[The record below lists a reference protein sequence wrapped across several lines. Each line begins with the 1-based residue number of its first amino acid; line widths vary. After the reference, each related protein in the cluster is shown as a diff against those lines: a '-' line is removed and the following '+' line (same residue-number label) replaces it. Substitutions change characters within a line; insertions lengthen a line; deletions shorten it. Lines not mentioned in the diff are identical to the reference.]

1 MGAGLRVQSQA
12 FSPRR
17 IRHATK
23 EVTAEDMLQVRE
35 IDVARARFLAEAACS
50 VCFRLS
56 AMPPV
61 PPLALT
67 SPHGLGVT
75 TPRSLSSRPTQPSTG
90 GSYQPSVGAFSRSA
104 RHIVTPQVGLS
115 AMVQALGDLKAPWEV
130 TSTQKFTPRRE
141 TPPDA
146 LASVRPFSVG
156 RARAQRQLQTALATQ
171 DSFLCKCA
179 TTRAGIGEPLCALRE
194 GDHAAALAGHTGG
207 PVSQEGALQEGLPA
221 KPESEPV
228 VVAAP
233 LSPEDSDRAGTGT
246 HVANP
251 SVSPEEAQ
259 RKEEEAAALRIQSL
273 HRGRKEREAV
283 KKMVD
288 EETKAATK
296 IQSVFRGQ
304 AARESRQRLHNVV
317 APMPPLSQSFGE
329 FAPCAHHSTMG
340 AGHRPRLDL
349 LYRRLGAEKFSKLL
363 DEADVLTKKFQTR
376 IQKAR
381 GFFQTA
387 NGIIW
392 HVTPDGE
399 VKGLHADGSR
409 IRDRVRVAPDDT
421 LQIGPF
427 RLDETRGCHCIHW
440 LRKES
445 FVSARHRRLVMVV
458 QDNFPDVNIWKDD
471 PDKSW
476 NWSRDNTLRTRVRLA
491 TGERA

>member
-1 MGAGLRVQSQA
+1 
-12 FSPRR
+12 
-17 IRHATK
+17 
-23 EVTAEDMLQVRE
+23 
-35 IDVARARFLAEAACS
+35 
-50 VCFRLS
+50 
-56 AMPPV
+56 MPPV

-171 DSFLCKCA
+171 DEWAKVRRLEQALESPCVRYERA
-179 TTRAGIGEPLCALRE
+179 TTPRLSQVTREAQSARRELFKKGLQPKPAEPVKPTA
-194 GDHAAALAGHTGG
+194 
-207 PVSQEGALQEGLPA
+207 PA

-233 LSPEDSDRAGTGT
+233 L
-246 HVANP
+246 
-251 SVSPEEAQ
+251 SPEEAQ

-304 AARESRQRLHNVV
+304 AARKE
-317 APMPPLSQSFGE
+317 
-329 FAPCAHHSTMG
+329 
-340 AGHRPRLDL
+340 
-349 LYRRLGAEKFSKLL
+349 
-363 DEADVLTKKFQTR
+363 
-376 IQKAR
+376 
-381 GFFQTA
+381 
-387 NGIIW
+387 
-392 HVTPDGE
+392 
-399 VKGLHADGSR
+399 
-409 IRDRVRVAPDDT
+409 
-421 LQIGPF
+421 
-427 RLDETRGCHCIHW
+427 
-440 LRKES
+440 KES
-445 FVSARHRRLVMVV
+445 
-458 QDNFPDVNIWKDD
+458 
-471 PDKSW
+471 
-476 NWSRDNTLRTRVRLA
+476 
-491 TGERA
+491 